1 MKKEEAKLLKELIDS
16 FPPDEETPQTPQ
28 PEPSEPKEKVEITKE
43 ELNKLFRGLLPEGF
57 DLSKSEPVRSPI
69 SGDKVFL
76 RFDGE
81 RRWIPDLDTLEKLGW
96 DLGDVK
102 EITDEEIKKLKD
114 GFALL
119 SVKLW

>member
-16 FPPDEETPQTPQ
+16 FPLDEETLQTPQ